1 MYQNHEP
8 TILNVLSQGGNN
20 LPPHVATTKAC
31 IDIKKTS
38 LIAGKVVA
46 GIIIVSKVSLK
57 RFFFLFYTGLY
68 IINALIGF
76 IVAGRSICFL
86 QNSSVGEVEQ
96 IST

>member
-38 LIAGKVVA
+38 LIAGKVA

-57 RFFFLFYTGLY
+57 RLGRLFFYFTQV
-68 IINALIGF
+68 F
-76 IVAGRSICFL
+76 IL
-86 QNSSVGEVEQ
+86 
-96 IST
+96 STH

>member
-1 MYQNHEP
+1 MYQNG
-8 TILNVLSQGGNN
+8 GGNN

-57 RFFFLFYTGLY
+57 RLFFYFTQV
-68 IINALIGF
+68 F
-76 IVAGRSICFL
+76 IL
-86 QNSSVGEVEQ
+86 
-96 IST
+96 STHC